1 MIKLTDATTR
11 CMEEHYNVIGIE
23 SSLRGCVYFTDPDKS
38 GLLIVRPDGIAR
50 IKGNEI
56 KAFVR
61 EMVEIAEVWFNW
73 REGGRKMNETAKL
86 KSCPFCGG
94 EACILTSKLP
104 VVLLDTDGEIG
115 IREMFHAEC
124 KICGA
129 RVRKCKNQMQAIA
142 AWNKRAQDTEAKRRG
157 TEQSPK
163 PLTLDEL
170 MGMERDPVWIE
181 DLEEP
186 INSEWLVMREAWS
199 DGAGSEFEFEGGED
213 TFYSEDYG
221 KTWLAYRTKPEGS
234 GE

>member
-1 MIKLTDATTR
+1 
-11 CMEEHYNVIGIE
+11 
-23 SSLRGCVYFTDPDKS
+23 
-38 GLLIVRPDGIAR
+38 
-50 IKGNEI
+50 
-56 KAFVR
+56 
-61 EMVEIAEVWFNW
+61 
-73 REGGRKMNETAKL
+73 MNETAKL

-94 EACILTSKLP
+94 EASCNNRGLNDKNGNP
-104 VVLLDTDGEIG
+104 VWW
-115 IREMFHAEC
+115 AEC
-124 KICGA
+124 LSCGA
-129 RVRKCKNQMQAIA
+129 SIEGTENTKGAAIA

-186 INSEWLVMREAWS
+186 INSEWLVMREAWA